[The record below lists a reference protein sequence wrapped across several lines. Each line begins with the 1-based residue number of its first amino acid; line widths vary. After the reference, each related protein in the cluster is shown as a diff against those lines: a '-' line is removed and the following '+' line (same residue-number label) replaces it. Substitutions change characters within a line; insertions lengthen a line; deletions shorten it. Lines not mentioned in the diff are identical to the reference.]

1 MNKISK
7 ISVVFMGSSSFS
19 ISIFEELIAS
29 PHIQVKALI
38 TQPDKKIGRK
48 QTRSSPFIKLIAE
61 KHKIPVYQP
70 YKNADIEFIL
80 EKINPDFS
88 VVASYGMILSLKAL
102 KIPKFGSI
110 NVHPSLLP
118 LYRGASP
125 IQFALLNGDKET
137 GVSIIQMNEKLDS
150 GDILCVSKMPIFDNE
165 TGDDLSKRLSELA
178 AKMLPDTLLKI
189 TKGNIFPQKQDNK
202 KASYCKKL
210 DRVDGFLDFKSFSAH
225 DLYNK
230 FRAFYPWP
238 GCALELNGKRIKVLD
253 AGYNENT
260 DLKSGEWFFGKNIVR
275 IGTKKGEFLPK
286 IVQMEGKKPIDIA
299 AFLRGFRHFI

>member
-1 MNKISK
+1 
-7 ISVVFMGSSSFS
+7 MGSSSFS
-19 ISIFEELIAS
+19 VPIFEALIAS

-48 QTRSSPFIKLIAE
+48 QIPSPPFIKLIAE

-80 EKINPDFS
+80 EKINPNFS
-88 VVASYGMILSLKAL
+88 VIASYGMILSSKVLKT
-102 KIPKFGSI
+102 PKSGSI
-110 NVHPSLLP
+110 NIHPSLLP

-125 IQFALLNGDKET
+125 IQSAILNGDKET

-150 GDILCVSKMPIFDNE
+150 GDILAVSKVPISDKE
-165 TGDDLSKRLSELA
+165 TGDDLSKRLSKLA
-178 AKMLPDTLLKI
+178 AEMLPDILLKI
-189 TKGNIFPQKQDNK
+189 VEGSIFPQQQDDK

-210 DRVDGFLDFKSFSAH
+210 ERTDGFLDFKNFTAR

-230 FRAFYPWP
+230 FRAFYSWP
-238 GCALELNGKRIKVLD
+238 GCALELNGKKIKVLD
-253 AGYNENT
+253 AVYNKNT
-260 DLKSGEWFFGKNIVR
+260 DLRPGEWFFGKNIVR

-286 IVQMEGKKPIDIA
+286 IVQMEGKKPIEIA
-299 AFLRGFRHFI
+299 AFLRGFRHST